1 MMRFSLYLHRIIYVS
16 IVYLSA
22 CAGEGSRF
30 AEDERQRAQRVSW
43 LDVEQIFIAECSG
56 CHDDPPKL
64 GAPQPLRTYEE
75 VTPWLLRIQVRSLD
89 MGDMPPGGLRTEGAT
104 RLLTEWI
111 NQGAPKTIE
120 DTEDIEDIEDIEA
133 GAEIGG
139 EIPLLDPTWTNSI
152 GQLFE
157 VYCNTCHAD
166 PPTGGAPLPFKTYE
180 QAIPYL
186 ERFQFRVIEQMDM
199 PPEGISNPIDLQ
211 RLQAWIEAGG
221 PR

>member
-30 AEDERQRAQRVSW
+30 AEDERQRAQLVSW

-75 VTPWLLRIQVRSLD
+75 VTPWLLRIQVRSLEI
-89 MGDMPPGGLRTEGAT
+89 GDMPPGGLRTEGAA

-111 NQGAPKTIE
+111 DQGAPKTIE
-120 DTEDIEDIEDIEA
+120 ESEV
-133 GAEIGG
+133 GAETA
-139 EIPLLDPTWTNSI
+139 EETPQPNPTWTEHI
-152 GQLFE
+152 YQLFE
-157 VYCNTCHAD
+157 IYCNTCHAD

-186 ERFQFRVIEQMDM
+186 ERFQFRVIEQMNM
-199 PPEGISNPIDLQ
+199 PPEGINNSTDLQ
-211 RLQAWIEAGG
+211 RLQNWIEAGG